1 MLSVIIPVYNV
12 QTTLDRC
19 VASIL
24 RQGVDD
30 MQVILVDDGSTD
42 ESSTKC
48 ESWAKKDN
56 RIEVVHQKNKGL
68 SAARNAGLD
77 KAKGDLVTFVDSDDF
92 VQDGTYAILIE
103 KLDQHPEY
111 DILEFPVFIGFGSKD
126 EHPLKL
132 KDECF
137 NSLPDYWVRGG
148 GFSHAYAWNKIY
160 RKSIFDEVR
169 FPEGR
174 VFEDVQTIPEIF
186 KHCKCLATTKQGLY
200 YYCVNENGI
209 TAKAGGEHIRMLLE
223 GYMKVVGQYPEVI
236 NDDAFYI
243 DLLNTQLETYRL
255 TGDKPVIPV
264 RKFSNVAS
272 LGKKSYQWK
281 AHILNTFGLNTLCQI
296 TKVAV
301 KATAKR

>member
-24 RQGVDD
+24 RQGVEEL
-30 MQVILVDDGSTD
+30 QVILVDDGSTD
-42 ESSTKC
+42 ESHDKC
-48 ESWAKKDN
+48 DN
-56 RIEVVHQKNKGL
+56 WTNRDKRIEVVHQKNKGL
-68 SAARNAGLD
+68 SAARNAGIE
-77 KAKGDLVTFVDSDDF
+77 KAKGELITFVDSDDF
-92 VQDGTYAILIE
+92 VQDDTYALLIQKMNE
-103 KLDQHPEY
+103 HQEY

-137 NSLPDYWVRGG
+137 VSLPDYWVRGG

-160 RKSIFDEVR
+160 RQSIFKDVR

-174 VFEDVQTIPEIF
+174 VYEDVHTIPDLF
-186 KHCKCLATTKQGLY
+186 KQCKCLATTNQGLY

-264 RKFSNVAS
+264 RKFKNISR
-272 LGKKSYQWK
+272 LRKKSYQWK
-281 AHILNTFGLNTLCQI
+281 AHILNTFGLYTLCQL

-301 KATAKR
+301 LATSKR